1 MTPFDKHTVQ
11 ISDKEL
17 KEPQARAVLIK
28 LVGTNEYKRVLK
40 QFAEQ
45 RLGPERIGGFTKD
58 QLKNLSQAEYEA
70 SRDRIQ
76 ADQNRRADPKKP
88 VYADLTITENN
99 LATIQQKELAE
110 SLLGYSRYMQAQG
123 LSGLEE
129 LSDKAYHQITNREY
143 SPYQTRVGGGSS
155 NSRGDLT
162 KPNPNAIDK

>member
-1 MTPFDKHTVQ
+1 MNPFDKHTVR

-17 KEPQARAVLIK
+17 LEPQARAVLIK

-45 RLGPERIGGFTKD
+45 RLGPERIGGYTKD

-70 SRDRIQ
+70 NRDRIQ

-88 VYADLTITENN
+88 VYADLTISENN

-110 SLLGYSRYMQAQG
+110 KFLGYQRFMQALG
-123 LSGLEE
+123 LNGLEE
-129 LSDKAYHQITNREY
+129 LSDKAYHQILNREY
-143 SPYQTRVGGGSS
+143 TPYQTNVGGGSS
-155 NSRGDLT
+155 NSRGVLT
-162 KPNPNAIDK
+162 KPNPNAIDE